1 MATIAQG
8 FATYINKHKKFVE
21 TMKNV
26 ENMVNEVEKIE
37 IELDKRKREYQKEI
51 QIKNTTQTQLGH
63 FENRLKQ
70 QEKLYDRCMG
80 KSIKENGSNDIPSLN
95 EYTDPLVFESK
106 QEQIKKRYELAEKEY
121 YEKRERK
128 ILSEEEKLLNEKEE
142 FDNNP
147 TEYVHSS
154 MERISPGSINAIE
167 SKKQEV
173 LNYLNANSKI
183 KNADSTQRIQAKLAT
198 QTIEQKTCGDSE
210 KRLIEK
216 ILSLKGTDE
225 YPTEQSFDLKKFKKY
240 RSKAVDLED
249 FFTQY
254 SEGFPYQSKVF
265 YPLLG
270 GIAIVLLIFFML
282 GYTPLFFL
290 IPSANA
296 VAGAGGAAARMIV
309 RILASGVVAL
319 IIFYVVWFV
328 VKLLGSETFGLIL
341 GAIAAICMF
350 IKFFTGYL
358 PGITANNMMGFGKV
372 VHFIIALL
380 INLLAVAGIVAI
392 LYFIIVNTP
401 IAKLLFK
408 LRDDAVLEGLESFE
422 TYFNNNIS
430 TYLALFD
437 VDKAVGYTCINRL
450 TKDISQKEKELG
462 SITEEIDY
470 LGLEAKCEKELKLR
484 VDERNRQVNEV
495 RERIDALRGDIGK
508 SKHSLDETGKTI
520 VSLQREINQLSVKLR
535 TQSDLKDGMLSQIE
549 LDKTELKNQTDKII
563 DKNDE
568 DFIQKCAS
576 INTCRELLACKGQL
590 SRQIYFVKNDRDK
603 YGMAE
608 LIEINLKC
616 QHTVF
621 LYEKSDLSG
630 NNLSEELSH
639 FIKWYTDA
647 IRRTNPS
654 AILSRWFYVIDV
666 MSGQSVLTMPPFDSI
681 ISVIGDE
688 KEKLELAEMLKQN
701 GEGVTVEMGRS
712 DIQKEGIKIDNVD
725 MLNAVKMS
733 INKKYIDQQPDM
745 EIQHMW
751 KKLSPYTVVIFIV
764 PEVIDNGA
772 QPSILNDEIKKA
784 LMNTE
789 HYGIIPVFL
798 VDSET
803 WEDSKRS
810 SDVAYLRNIQNKEV
824 FKVENAGRDNGK
836 LLDIHK
842 N

>member
-37 IELDKRKREYQKEI
+37 IELDERKREYQKEI

-80 KSIKENGSNDIPSLN
+80 KSIEENGSNDIPSLN

-270 GIAIVLLIFFML
+270 GIAIVLLIVFML

-290 IPSANA
+290 IPSTNA

-437 VDKAVGYTCINRL
+437 VDKAVGYTCTNRL
-450 TKDISQKEKELG
+450 TKEISQKEKELG
-462 SITEEIDY
+462 SITEEVDY

-576 INTCRELLACKGQL
+576 INTCRELLACKGKL
-590 SRQIYFVKNDRDK
+590 SKQIYFVRNDRDK

-608 LIEINLKC
+608 LIEVNLKC

-621 LYEKSDLSG
+621 LYEKGDISG
-630 NNLSEELSH
+630 NNLSEELAH

-647 IRRTNPS
+647 IRRTNPA

-688 KEKLELAEMLKQN
+688 KGKLELAEMLKQK
-701 GEGVTVEMGRS
+701 GESVTVEMGRS
-712 DIQKEGIKIDNVD
+712 DIQEGGSRIDNVD
-725 MLNAVKMS
+725 MLNAVKME
-733 INKKYIDQQPDM
+733 INKQDIDQQPDM
-745 EIQHMW
+745 AIQDMW
-751 KKLSPYTVVIFIV
+751 EKLSPYTVVIFIV
-764 PEVIDNGA
+764 PGVIDNGA
-772 QPSILNDEIKKA
+772 QPSILNDELKKA
-784 LMNTE
+784 LMNID